1 LNILLSIPLQDTLW
15 YEIARNLIKI
25 EKYNFFISSHN
36 KPKNLKFRNNF
47 IDLCELNNFENKSI
61 FDNLDINLSNI
72 YTNNQYLKLKGI
84 YSSAASRCGYF
95 RSNAINQEYLFNI
108 LVSRITTLVLNNN
121 IKIIGF
127 DLTPHLPWELLA
139 WEIIRIFGGYSFCFK
154 RTIIGG
160 AIYMETEIF
169 GDKSNPFIVTSQK
182 HPIYYL
188 KDIYAIED
196 HLKKNQ
202 FSKFQ
207 KKGQWID
214 NNKEI
219 SFKDK
224 LKLFMNKN
232 IWIKYLSFLVIGIKF
247 NKNMKVKPYLKANE
261 ETRDISYIVSK
272 SFHNKFESLF
282 FILKYIT
289 TSLTSELS
297 LKKLIFNNQT
307 DVELA
312 LNEKYIFFPLNMQ
325 PESTTIPQAIFWC
338 NIISSINLIRS
349 KFKDIPILVKEHPRQ
364 YQFDIRKFGFRTSEF
379 YKIISKVKN
388 VYFIDTNLSSQTLTN
403 NAYAVA
409 GINGTNLYES
419 LMLGKPT
426 LYFTK
431 QLIFDVPHS
440 ININNSSA
448 EEIKNKIDLINRWDK
463 TYKRNLCYES
473 LKSQSKYLI
482 HSGLYWRY
490 INLFF
495 KGDFNLTS
503 KNIISAILDFCKEKD
518 L

>member
-1 LNILLSIPLQDTLW
+1 MSLPLQDKLW
-15 YEIARNLIKI
+15 YSIAQKLNNI
-25 EKYNFFISSHN
+25 EEFKFFIASHN
-36 KPKNLKFRNNF
+36 RPVSFKQNSNF
-47 IDLCELNNFENKSI
+47 IDLCELNNFDQISI
-61 FDNLDINLSNI
+61 FDKEDINLSNI

-84 YSSAASRCGYF
+84 YTSAASRCGYF

-108 LVSRITTLVLNNN
+108 LVSRITTLVLNKD
-121 IKIIGF
+121 IEIICF
-127 DLTPHLPWELLA
+127 DLTPHLPWELLS
-139 WEIIRIFGGYSFCFK
+139 WEIIRILGGKSFCFK

-160 AIYMETEIF
+160 GIYMETEIF
-169 GDKSNPFIVTSQK
+169 GDKSNPFPLTSQK
-182 HPIYYL
+182 HPIFYL
-188 KDIYAIED
+188 TDNDEIEN

-219 SFKDK
+219 SFNYK
-224 LKLFMNKN
+224 LKLFINKN
-232 IWIKYLSFLVIGIKF
+232 IWTKYLSFLVTGFKL

-261 ETRDISYIVSK
+261 ETRDISYLVSK
-272 SFHNKFESLF
+272 NFQNKFESLF

-289 TSLTSELS
+289 TSLISELS
-297 LKKLIFNNQT
+297 LKKLIFNNQIYV
-307 DVELA
+307 DLA

-349 KFKDIPILVKEHPRQ
+349 KFKEIPILVKEHPRQ

-379 YKIISKVKN
+379 YETISKIKN
-388 VYFIDTNLSSQTLTN
+388 VYFIDTNLSSETLTK

-440 ININNSSA
+440 ININNYSV
-448 EEIKNKIDLINRWDK
+448 EEIQNKIELINRWND

-490 INLFF
+490 VELFI
-495 KGDFNLTS
+495 KGDFNLAS
-503 KNIISAILDFCKEKD
+503 QNIISAIIEFCRDKD
-518 L
+518 K

>member
-1 LNILLSIPLQDTLW
+1 
-15 YEIARNLIKI
+15 
-25 EKYNFFISSHN
+25 
-36 KPKNLKFRNNF
+36 
-47 IDLCELNNFENKSI
+47 
-61 FDNLDINLSNI
+61 
-72 YTNNQYLKLKGI
+72 
-84 YSSAASRCGYF
+84 
-95 RSNAINQEYLFNI
+95 
-108 LVSRITTLVLNNN
+108 
-121 IKIIGF
+121 
-127 DLTPHLPWELLA
+127 
-139 WEIIRIFGGYSFCFK
+139 YSFCFK

-169 GDKSNPFIVTSQK
+169 GEKSNPFLVTSQK
-182 HPIYYL
+182 HPIFYL
-188 KDIYAIED
+188 KDNNEIED
-196 HLKKNQ
+196 HFKKNQ

-219 SFKDK
+219 SFNHK
-224 LKLFMNKN
+224 LKLFINKN
-232 IWIKYLSFLVIGIKF
+232 IWTKYLSFLLIGFKF

-261 ETRDISYIVSK
+261 ETKDISYIVSK
-272 SFHNKFESLF
+272 NFHNKFESLF

-289 TSLTSELS
+289 TSLISELS
-297 LKKLIFNNQT
+297 LRKLIFNNQT
-307 DVELA
+307 YVDLA

-349 KFKDIPILVKEHPRQ
+349 KFNEIPILVKEHPSQ

-379 YKIISKVKN
+379 YETISKVKN
-388 VYFIDTNLSSQTLTN
+388 VYFIDTNLSSETLTK

-440 ININNSSA
+440 ININNSSI
-448 EEIKNKIDLINRWDK
+448 EEIQNKIDLINRWNE

-490 INLFF
+490 VKLFMNENF
-495 KGDFNLTS
+495 DLAS
-503 KNIISAILDFCKEKD
+503 KNIISAIIDFCKSKKKIN
-518 L
+518 